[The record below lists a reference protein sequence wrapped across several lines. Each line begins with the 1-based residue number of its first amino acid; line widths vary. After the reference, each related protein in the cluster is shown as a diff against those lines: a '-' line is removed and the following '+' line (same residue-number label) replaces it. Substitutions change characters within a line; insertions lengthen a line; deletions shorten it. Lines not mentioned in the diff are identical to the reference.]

1 LIDSFRG
8 TNSGEFINK
17 LTSSW
22 KGLVSV
28 AINFARLS
36 VWSFDLLILEFIAP
50 LSSTTN
56 LVMPEMKFVFEML
69 VLLESLVL
77 YLFRFSTTKKLK
89 FRKSNKL
96 TYLLKKTCGKDSVS
110 CHKLCKTDDTF
121 KSSLEASTFLF

>member
-1 LIDSFRG
+1 MIDSFRG

-28 AINFARLS
+28 AINCARLTP
-36 VWSFDLLILEFIAP
+36 WNFDILEFIAP
-50 LSSTTN
+50 LSSIS
-56 LVMPEMKFVFEML
+56 VMPEMRFIFEML